1 MINVVSFIRNSLLGF
16 GIDIQRASTSTF
28 ELKKVGSSVGG
39 GVGNQSLAIKIID
52 FHKKFGLFYEN
63 IPLRKELQIK
73 GAWHDD
79 LIERRPIQNKIYV
92 YGNPQEVAKFHEN
105 MFFNELISGLWNY
118 GYVHADPK
126 ISKISINKL
135 FSDYYEYNKIYP
147 ADSFISTKPSLPY
160 WGFGEGV
167 ITPVDVWHSVQ
178 AHAINDLYSLIS
190 KINGQKNLSFI
201 EIGSGF
207 GGLAE
212 KLGKANIFD
221 RFLLVDIPHNLVT
234 AYYYLSQSFGE
245 DVVELIT
252 SAEHLIRCLKNPL
265 SKFILIPS
273 SLTEVLSSLE
283 GDYIFGNFGS
293 FSEMNYETVEFYL
306 NQLPPRVL
314 GIVQINSNSPTINSS
329 SHIEV
334 ISDDF
339 PLPSD
344 LLKVYAGK
352 PCSSNSSGGRY
363 KISLHIKDKFWT

>member
-1 MINVVSFIRNSLLGF
+1 
-16 GIDIQRASTSTF
+16 
-28 ELKKVGSSVGG
+28 
-39 GVGNQSLAIKIID
+39 
-52 FHKKFGLFYEN
+52 LFYEN
-63 IPLRKELQIK
+63 IPLRQELQIA

-79 LIERRPIQNKIYV
+79 LLQRRPIQNKIYV
-92 YGNPQEVAKFHEN
+92 DGNPQDVAKFHEN
-105 MFFNELISGLWNY
+105 MFFNELISGLWAY
-118 GYVHADPK
+118 GYLDQDPK
-126 ISKISINKL
+126 ILKKSVNTL
-135 FSDYYEYNKIYP
+135 FSDYIEYKKIYP
-147 ADSFISTKPSLPY
+147 SDSFISVKPSLPY

-178 AHAINDLYSLIS
+178 AHAVNDLHSLIS
-190 KINGQKNLSFI
+190 RINTQKNLSFI

-252 SAEHLIRCLKNPL
+252 SDEHLMRCLKNPL

-273 SLTEVLSSLE
+273 CLVEVLSSLE

-293 FSEMNYETVEFYL
+293 FSEMDYETIEFYL
-306 NQLPPRVL
+306 NQLPSRVL

-329 SHIEV
+329 SHLEV

-339 PLPSD
+339 PFRSD
-344 LLKVYAGK
+344 FIKVYAGK
-352 PCSSNSSGGRY
+352 PCSSNASGGRY
-363 KISLHIKDKFWT
+363 KISVYIKDKFWI